1 MRKTARSIDLAF
13 SQRSKDHP
21 LTVWVYQELCR
32 SIASGKL
39 RPGTRL
45 PSTREFA
52 KQHGISRGTVVT
64 VFEQLKSEG
73 YLRTGKGAGT
83 WINPRLA
90 IQKTAAASALQT
102 DACYPPN
109 PLAGLPFSYPPRPFR
124 LDVPAID
131 LFPIR
136 EWARIAARRL
146 RRDPVS
152 LLGHRDRRGFKSLR
166 IAIASY
172 LGASR
177 GVACT
182 PDQIFV
188 LSGIQQGLDLIARVL
203 LKPGQPV
210 WMEDPGYFGAL
221 LAFKNAGAKVIPV
234 PVDEQGMNP
243 ARARGRAKL
252 AYLTPA
258 HQFPLG
264 ITMSIERRL
273 RVLAWAR
280 DSNCFLVEAD
290 YDSEF
295 RFASLPVPAL
305 QSLDDSERVIL
316 VGSFN
321 KLMFPALRIG
331 YIVAPAPLVDPLAAQ
346 RFGIDLGSLSLD
358 QAVMADF
365 IEQGALSRHLRRMRD
380 IYGERLG
387 VLHHSCSKYLKGLV
401 ELSQV
406 QAGLFSTAFLRNGM
420 TSRQAEEAA
429 AARGLESMGLH
440 RFSLQGKDHKGL
452 LLGFGAFDEK
462 SIQQAVISLAKAL
475 G

>member
-1 MRKTARSIDLAF
+1 MRKTAGSIDVAF
-13 SQRSKDHP
+13 SERPRDRSFA
-21 LTVWVYQELCR
+21 VWVYRELCR
-32 SIASGKL
+32 AIASGKL

-52 KQHGISRGTVVT
+52 KQHRISRGTVVT

-83 WINPRLA
+83 WVNPRLA
-90 IQKTAAASALQT
+90 IQKTAPAIAPQT
-102 DACYPPN
+102 DAHYPPT
-109 PLAGLPFSYPPRPFR
+109 PLMGLPFSYPPRPFR
-124 LDVPAID
+124 LDIPAID

-146 RRDPVS
+146 RHDPCS
-152 LLGHRDRRGFKSLR
+152 LLGGRDRRGFKGLR
-166 IAIASY
+166 VAIASY
-172 LGASR
+172 LGTSR

-188 LSGIQQGLDLIARVL
+188 VSGIQQGLDLIARVL
-203 LKPGQPV
+203 LKRGQPV

-221 LAFKNAGAKVIPV
+221 LAFRNVGAKVIPI
-234 PVDEQGMNP
+234 PVDDQGMNP

-264 ITMSIERRL
+264 VTMSIERRL
-273 RVLAWAR
+273 QVLAWAR
-280 DSNCFLVEAD
+280 EAGCFLVEDD

-295 RFASLPVPAL
+295 RFSGLPVPAL

-321 KLMFPALRIG
+321 KLMFPSVRLG
-331 YIVAPAPLVDPLAAQ
+331 YIVAPATLVDALAAL
-346 RFGIDLGSLSLD
+346 RFAIDLGSLSLD
-358 QAVMADF
+358 QAVMAEF

-387 VLHHSCSKYLKGLV
+387 ALHDSCNKYLKGLV
-401 ELSQV
+401 ELSHV

-440 RFSLQGKDHKGL
+440 RFSLRGKDHKGL
-452 LLGFGAFDEK
+452 LLGFGAFDDK
-462 SIQQAVISLAKAL
+462 SIQQAVISLAKVL
-475 G
+475 H

>member
-1 MRKTARSIDLAF
+1 MPKTARSIDLAF
-13 SQRSKDHP
+13 PERSTDRS
-21 LTVWVYQELCR
+21 LTVWIYRELCR
-32 SIASGKL
+32 AIASGKL
-39 RPGTRL
+39 QPGARL

-52 KQHGISRGTVVT
+52 KQHGISRGTAVT

-90 IQKTAAASALQT
+90 IQKTAAAPVLQT
-102 DACYPPN
+102 NARYPPD
-109 PLAGLPFSYPPRPFR
+109 PLVGLQFSYPPRPFR
-124 LDVPAID
+124 SDVPAVD

-136 EWARIAARRL
+136 EWARITARRL
-146 RRDPVS
+146 RRDPGF
-152 LLGHRDRRGFKSLR
+152 LLAGRDRRGFEPLR
-166 IAIASY
+166 TAIASY
-172 LGASR
+172 LGTSR
-177 GVACT
+177 SVACN

-188 LSGIQQGLDLIARVL
+188 VSGIQQGLDLVARVL
-203 LKPGQPV
+203 LKPGQSV

-221 LAFKNAGAKVIPV
+221 LAFRNAGGEVVPI

-243 ARARGRAKL
+243 ARARGNAKL

-264 ITMSIERRL
+264 ITMPIQRRL
-273 RVLAWAR
+273 QVLAWAR
-280 DSNCFLVEAD
+280 ESGCYLLEDD

-295 RFASLPVPAL
+295 RFSSLPVPAL

-331 YIVAPAPLVDPLAAQ
+331 YIVAPAPLVDALAAQ
-346 RFGIDLGSLSLD
+346 RFGTDLGSFALD

-365 IEQGALSRHLRRMRD
+365 IDQGALSRHLRRMRE

-387 VLHHSCSKYLKGLV
+387 VLHDSCGKYLKGLV
-401 ELSQV
+401 ELSHM
-406 QAGLFSTAFLRNGM
+406 QAGLFTPAFLRNGM
-420 TSRQAEEAA
+420 TSRQAEETAA
-429 AARGLESMGLH
+429 TRGLESMGLH
-440 RFSLQGKDHKGL
+440 RFSLRGKDHKGL
-452 LLGFGAFDEK
+452 LLGFGAFDQK
-462 SIQQAVISLAKAL
+462 SIQQAVISLATVL

>member
-1 MRKTARSIDLAF
+1 MRKTAGSIDLAF
-13 SQRSKDHP
+13 LKRSTERS
-21 LTVWVYQELCR
+21 LTVWLYRELCR
-32 SIASGKL
+32 AIASGKL

-64 VFEQLKSEG
+64 VFEQLNSEG

-83 WINPRLA
+83 WINPGLA
-90 IQKTAAASALQT
+90 IRKNSPVRVPQT
-102 DACYPPN
+102 NAVYPPS
-109 PLAGLPFSYPPRPFR
+109 PLVGTQFTYPPRPFR
-124 LDVPAID
+124 LDVPALD

-136 EWARIAARRL
+136 EWARIAGRRL
-146 RRDPVS
+146 RRDS
-152 LLGHRDRRGFKSLR
+152 GFFLGGRDRRGLEALR
-166 IAIASY
+166 CAIASY
-172 LGASR
+172 LGTSR

-188 LSGIQQGLDLIARVL
+188 VSGIQQGLDLIARIL
-203 LKPGQPV
+203 LKPEQPV

-221 LAFKNAGAKVIPV
+221 LAFRNAGAKVLGV

-264 ITMSIERRL
+264 ITMSIQRRL
-273 RVLAWAR
+273 QVLAWAR
-280 DSNCFLVEAD
+280 ESGCYLIEDD

-305 QSLDDSERVIL
+305 QSLDDSARVIL

-331 YIVAPAPLVDPLAAQ
+331 YIVAPAPLVDSLAAL
-346 RFGIDLGSLSLD
+346 RFGIDLGSFAFD

-365 IEQGALSRHLRRMRD
+365 IEQGALSRHLRRMRE
-380 IYGERLG
+380 IYGERLA
-387 VLHHSCSKYLKGLV
+387 VLRESCSKYLKGLV
-401 ELSQV
+401 ELSHV
-406 QAGLFSTAFLRNGM
+406 QAGLFTPAFLRNSM

-440 RFSLQGKDHKGL
+440 RFSLRGRDHKGL

-462 SIQQAVISLAKAL
+462 AIRQAVISLATVL
-475 G
+475 R

>member
-1 MRKTARSIDLAF
+1 MRKTAGSIDLAL
-13 SQRSKDHP
+13 SERSSDRS
-21 LTVWVYQELCR
+21 LAVWIYQELCR
-32 SIASGKL
+32 AIASGKL

-64 VFEQLKSEG
+64 VFEQLMSEG
-73 YLRTGKGAGT
+73 YLRTGKAAGT

-90 IQKTAAASALQT
+90 IQKSTPASALKT
-102 DACYPPN
+102 DARYPPN
-109 PLAGLPFSYPPRPFR
+109 PLVGLPFSYPPRPFR
-124 LDVPAID
+124 LDVPAVD

-146 RRDPVS
+146 RRDPGS
-152 LLGHRDRRGFKSLR
+152 LLGSRDRRGFTQLR

-172 LGASR
+172 LGTSR

-188 LSGIQQGLDLIARVL
+188 VSGIQQGLDLIARVL
-203 LKPGQPV
+203 LKPGQSV

-221 LAFKNAGAKVIPV
+221 LAFRNAGAKVLPV

-243 ARARGRAKL
+243 ARARGKAKL

-264 ITMSIERRL
+264 VTMSIQRRL
-273 RVLAWAR
+273 RILAWAR
-280 DSNCFLVEAD
+280 DSDCYLLEDD
-290 YDSEF
+290 YDGEF
-295 RFASLPVPAL
+295 RFASLPIPAL
-305 QSLDDSERVIL
+305 KSLDDSERVIF

-331 YIVAPAPLVDPLAAQ
+331 YIVAPPPLVDPLAAQ
-346 RFGIDLGSLSLD
+346 RFGIDLGSFSLD

-380 IYGERLG
+380 IYGQRLG
-387 VLHHSCSKYLKGLV
+387 VLLDSCSKYLKGLV
-401 ELSQV
+401 ELSHV
-406 QAGLFSTAFLRNGM
+406 QAGLFSTAFLQNGM
-420 TSRQAEEAA
+420 MSRQAEDAA
-429 AARGLESMGLH
+429 AGRGLESMGLH
-440 RFSLQGKDHKGL
+440 RFSLQGRDHKGL

-462 SIQQAVISLAKAL
+462 SIQQAVIVLAKTL

>member
-1 MRKTARSIDLAF
+1 MRKIAGSIDLAL
-13 SQRSKDHP
+13 SERSRDRS
-21 LTVWVYQELCR
+21 LTVWIYQELCR
-32 SIASGKL
+32 AIASGKL

-73 YLRTGKGAGT
+73 YLKSGKGAGT

-90 IQKTAAASALQT
+90 IRKTAPVTVLQT
-102 DACYPPN
+102 DARYPPD
-109 PLAGLPFSYPPRPFR
+109 PLVGLQFSYPPRPFR
-124 LDVPAID
+124 LDVPALD
-131 LFPIR
+131 LFPVR
-136 EWARIAARRL
+136 EWARIASRRL
-146 RRDPVS
+146 RRDPEY
-152 LLGHRDRRGFKSLR
+152 LLGGRDRRGFQPLR
-166 IAIASY
+166 TAIASY
-172 LGASR
+172 LGTSR
-177 GVACT
+177 GVTCI

-188 LSGIQQGLDLIARVL
+188 VSGIQQGLDLVARVL
-203 LKPGQPV
+203 LKPGQSV
-210 WMEDPGYFGAL
+210 WMEDPGYFGAM
-221 LAFKNAGAKVIPV
+221 LAFRNAGAKVLPV

-264 ITMSIERRL
+264 FTMSIQRRL
-273 RVLAWAR
+273 QVLAWAR
-280 DSNCFLVEAD
+280 ESGCFLIEDD

-295 RFASLPVPAL
+295 RFGGLPVPAL
-305 QSLDDSERVIL
+305 QSSDDSGRVIL
-316 VGSFN
+316 LGSFN
-321 KLMFPALRIG
+321 KLMFPSLRIG
-331 YIVAPAPLVDPLAAQ
+331 YIVAPASLVEALSAQ
-346 RFGIDLGSLSLD
+346 RFGIDLGSFSLD
-358 QAVMADF
+358 QAIMADF

-387 VLHHSCSKYLKGLV
+387 ALHNCCSKYLRGMI
-401 ELSQV
+401 ELSNV
-406 QAGLFSTAFLRNGM
+406 QAGLFTTAFLRNGT

-440 RFSLQGKDHKGL
+440 RFSLQGRDHKGL

-462 SIQQAVISLAKAL
+462 QIQQAIISLARVIR
-475 G
+475 